1 MNKKFNPNEF
11 LTKEQGPIWTVKV
24 QVYSY
29 LLEDSKIKEL
39 HNKRWKIKE
48 ILN

>member
-1 MNKKFNPNEF
+1 MNKKIKQNEF
-11 LTKEQGPIWTVKV
+11 LTTEQGPIWTVKV

-29 LLEDSKIKEL
+29 LLEGSHVKEL